1 MEENIEELTKKA
13 EQGDVEAQL
22 ELSANYYYGKNVEQ
36 DYVKAFFWSE
46 KAAKQGNATG
56 QNDLGGMYRTRL

>member
-22 ELSANYYYGKNVEQ
+22 ELAENYYYGKNVE
-36 DYVKAFFWSE
+36 
-46 KAAKQGNATG
+46 
-56 QNDLGGMYRTRL
+56 

>member
-22 ELSANYYYGKNVEQ
+22 ELADNYYYEGNVEEN
-36 DYVKAFFWSE
+36 YG
-46 KAAKQGNATG
+46 KAA
-56 QNDLGGMYRTRL
+56 YWYE

>member
-1 MEENIEELTKKA
+1 MEENIEELIKKA

-36 DYVKAFFWSE
+36 DYE
-46 KAAKQGNATG
+46 KAI
-56 QNDLGGMYRTRL
+56 LM